1 MKINNWIKLIVFT
14 EIIEFGFW
22 FLPSCRLVLI
32 FFSLNSTNS
41 WKSDSNQTTSAA
53 KEEGKKSN
61 QILNFR
67 PGKREKRWL
76 IGLFLCRLVWF
87 EAEFWNWRCHS
98 FQTSSLKPRHQ
109 TNQAII
115 FFNLFPFS
123 LIFSIPA
130 APFFHSFL
138 VAEEIW
144 LMPKPN
150 LRLHVHSFF
159 QPTNLLF
166 CFLSLFSLLRER
178 KRREMK
184 KKTEIKFKAFE
195 WLNLAAAKHRHLF
208 GLIP

>member
-1 MKINNWIKLIVFT
+1 MSLIWAGL
-14 EIIEFGFW
+14 IW
-22 FLPSCRLVLI
+22 FLVWFPANEECFGAV
-32 FFSLNSTNS
+32 NSFAETKTN
-41 WKSDSNQTTSAA
+41 K
-53 KEEGKKSN
+53 N
-61 QILNFR
+61 QIPAQSNVA
-67 PGKREKRWL
+67 GKREKRWL